1 MQRPDQAKRQLI
13 LDTATRLFAS
23 RPFHEVRLDDIA
35 AEASLGKGTLY
46 VYFSSKE
53 DIYLELIRAGFA
65 AMVHHVD
72 LETAESSESAWQQI
86 TSIIRGLIS
95 FGTMYPDLYR
105 VMRSG
110 GLTPEDP
117 QLLQTRARLTSLIES
132 ALRRGIKSGEMKD
145 PHPELTAQ
153 FIPAFVRGALLFPPA
168 NLTPSRL
175 EKHILR
181 VLRSGINAEAEA

>member
-1 MQRPDQAKRQLI
+1 MQRPDDAKRQLI

-23 RPFHEVRLDDIA
+23 RPFHEVRLDDVA
-35 AEASLGKGTLY
+35 SEASLGKGTLY

-53 DIYLELIRAGFA
+53 EIYLELIRAGFSR
-65 AMVHHVD
+65 MVHHVR
-72 LETAESSESAWQQI
+72 LETDGPGQSAWTQI
-86 TSIIRGLIS
+86 TSIIRALVS

-117 QLLQTRARLTSLIES
+117 HLLSTRAELTTLIES
-132 ALRRGIKSGEMKD
+132 ALRRGIKAGEIKD
-145 PHPELTAQ
+145 PYPEITAQ
-153 FIPAFVRGALLFPPA
+153 FIPALVRGALLFPA
-168 NLTPSRL
+168 KNLTPARL

-181 VLRSGINAEAEA
+181 VLRSGISAEAD

>member
-1 MQRPDQAKRQLI
+1 MQRPDEAKQQLI
-13 LDTATRLFAS
+13 LETATRLFAS
-23 RPFHEVRLDDIA
+23 RPFHEVRLEDIA

-65 AMVHHVD
+65 AMVDHVR
-72 LETAESSESAWQQI
+72 LETDASSESAWKQI
-86 TSIIRGLIS
+86 ASIVRGLIS
-95 FGTMYPDLYR
+95 FGMMYPDLYR

-117 QLLQTRARLTSLIES
+117 ALLRTRGQLTGIIEA

-145 PHPELTAQ
+145 PYPELTAQ
-153 FIPAFVRGALLFPPA
+153 FIPALVRGALLFPPA
-168 NLTPSRL
+168 NLTPAKL

-181 VLRSGINAEAEA
+181 VLRGGIDAGVEE